1 MHCGY
6 SVLPAKSSV
15 VQIRRKC
22 VVGLGVL
29 LCIVTLA
36 LGFPARSLS
45 QDSRPLKIA
54 YSMLSKET
62 ATAWVAE
69 ERGFFKKNGLA
80 INMVLIQTGTTLIQA
95 LVGGSVDIGFTAPP
109 AVVSAVAGGV
119 DLKIILGQANNLNFI
134 IAAQPEIKRIQD
146 IAGKKVGVSRTG
158 SSTWIGLM
166 MALEHY
172 RLDPAKEKITIVNAG
187 TDPARFAALS
197 TRALDASVINPG
209 FAPQLTVQGFNVV
222 ARLNE
227 LGVPYT
233 QGSLVT
239 TRRFIQNQRDRTQR
253 LVRSWIEA
261 MQYCT
266 DPKNRDDVLKILAA
280 KLKLKD
286 TKEAVAHYQE
296 ILETYERKPYPS
308 KEGLQNV
315 IRFLALGNSK
325 AAEVSAETITDT
337 SFVAEV
343 EARGA
348 FK

>member
-1 MHCGY
+1 MKLVSAGTLSIVGY
-6 SVLPAKSSV
+6 
-15 VQIRRKC
+15 
-22 VVGLGVL
+22 
-29 LCIVTLA
+29 IVTIVVA
-36 LGFPARSLS
+36 FAVPGFA
-45 QDSRPLKIA
+45 QDLRPVRIA

-69 ERGFFKKNGLA
+69 ERGFFKKNGLTT
-80 INMVLIQTGTTLIQA
+80 NMVLIQTGTTLIQA
-95 LVGGSVDIGFTAPP
+95 LVGGDVDIGFTAPP

-134 IAAQPEIKRIQD
+134 IAAQPEIKKVQD
-146 IAGKKVGVSRTG
+146 LSGKKVGVSRTG

-187 TDPARFAALS
+187 TDPARFAALT
-197 TRALDASVINPG
+197 TRALDASIINPG
-209 FAPQLTVQGFNVV
+209 FGPQLTALGFNTV

-239 TRRFIQNQRDRTQR
+239 TQRYIQNQRERTQR
-253 LVRSWIEA
+253 LVRAWVEA

-266 DPKNRDDVLKILAA
+266 DPKNRDDMLKLIAA

-286 TKEAVAHYQE
+286 TKEAAPHYQE
-296 ILETYERKPYPS
+296 ILDTYERKPFPS

-315 IRFLALGNSK
+315 IRFLALGNPK
-325 AAEVSAETITDT
+325 VAAVSAENLTDT

-348 FK
+348 LR

>member
-1 MHCGY
+1 MI
-6 SVLPAKSSV
+6 VKTKPAL
-15 VQIRRKC
+15 IF
-22 VVGLGVL
+22 GLAILIGAL
-29 LCIVTLA
+29 TL
-36 LGFPARSLS
+36 GARAFS
-45 QDSRPLKIA
+45 QESRPLKIA

-80 INMVLIQTGTTLIQA
+80 TNMVLIQTGTTLIQA
-95 LVGGSVDIGFTAPP
+95 LVGGDVDIGFTAPP

-119 DLKIILGQANNLNFI
+119 DLKIILGQANNLNFL
-134 IAAQPEIKRIQD
+134 IAAQPEIKKVQD

-172 RLDPAKEKITIVNAG
+172 RLDPAKERITIVNAG
-187 TDPARFAALS
+187 TDPARFAALT
-197 TRALDASVINPG
+197 TRALDASIINPG
-209 FAPQLTVQGFNVV
+209 FAPQLTAQGFNIV

-266 DPKNRDDVLKILAA
+266 DAKNRDDVLKILAL

-286 TKEAVAHYQE
+286 TKEAVGHYQE
-296 ILETYERKPYPS
+296 IVETYERKPYPS
-308 KEGLQNV
+308 KDGLNNV
-315 IRFLALGNSK
+315 IRFLAMGNPK
-325 AAEVSAETITDT
+325 AGEVSAETITDT

>member
-1 MHCGY
+1 MKRRELVIGFG
-6 SVLPAKSSV
+6 VFVWLV
-15 VQIRRKC
+15 VP
-22 VVGLGVL
+22 
-29 LCIVTLA
+29 
-36 LGFPARSLS
+36 GFPSRSFS
-45 QDSRPLKIA
+45 SNHESLKIA

-69 ERGFFKKNGLA
+69 ERGFFKKHGLA
-80 INMVLIQTGTTLIQA
+80 TNMVLIQTGTTLIQA
-95 LVGGSVDIGFTAPP
+95 LVGGDVDIGFTAPP
-109 AVVSAVAGGV
+109 AMVSAAAGGV
-119 DLKIILGQANNLNFI
+119 DLKIILGQANTMNFI
-134 IAAQPEIKRIQD
+134 LAAQPEIKKIQD
-146 IAGKKVGVSRTG
+146 ISGKKVGVSRTG

-172 RLDPAKEKITIVNAG
+172 RMDPAREKITIVNAG
-187 TDPARFAALS
+187 TDPARFAAL
-197 TRALDASVINPG
+197 TGRALDASIINPG
-209 FAPQLTVQGFNVV
+209 FAPQLTTRGFNVV

-239 TRRFIQNQRDRTQR
+239 TRRVIQNQRHRVQR
-253 LVRSWIEA
+253 LVRSWVEA

-266 DPKNRDDVLKILAA
+266 DPKNRDDILEILAA

-308 KEGLQNV
+308 KAGLQNV
-315 IRFLALGNSK
+315 IRFLALGNPK
-325 AAEVSAETITDT
+325 AAEVSAESITDT
-337 SFVAEV
+337 SFVAEL

>member
-1 MHCGY
+1 MT
-6 SVLPAKSSV
+6 L
-15 VQIRRKC
+15 RKR
-22 VVGLGVL
+22 VVGIGIYVS
-29 LCIVTLA
+29 IVTIA
-36 LGFPARSLS
+36 LSFPARSFPENHG
-45 QDSRPLKIA
+45 PLKIA

-69 ERGFFKKNGLA
+69 ARGFFKKHGLDT
-80 INMVLIQTGTTLIQA
+80 NMVLIQTGTTLIQA
-95 LVGGSVDIGFTAPP
+95 LVGGDVDIGFTAPP
-109 AVVSAVAGGV
+109 AVVSAAAGGV
-119 DLKIILGQANNLNFI
+119 DLKIILGQANSMNFI
-134 IAAQPEIKRIQD
+134 VAAQPEIKKIQD

-172 RLDPAKEKITIVNAG
+172 RMDPAKEKITIVNAG
-187 TDPARFAALS
+187 TDPARFAALTS
-197 TRALDASVINPG
+197 RALDASIINPG
-209 FAPQLTVQGFNVV
+209 FAPQLTALGFNVV

-239 TRRFIQNQRDRTQR
+239 TRRVIQNQRDGVQR
-253 LVRSWIEA
+253 LVRSWVES

-266 DPKNRDDVLKILAA
+266 DPKNRDDILKILAA

-308 KEGLQNV
+308 KAGLQNV
-315 IRFLALGNSK
+315 IRFLALGNPK
-325 AAEVSAETITDT
+325 AAEVSAESITDT
-337 SFVAEV
+337 SFVAEL

>member
-1 MHCGY
+1 MRRTR
-6 SVLPAKSSV
+6 V
-15 VQIRRKC
+15 V
-22 VVGLGVL
+22 VVAVYVGV
-29 LCIVTLA
+29 VALA
-36 LGFPARSLS
+36 LAFPARSFA

-62 ATAWVAE
+62 TTAWVAE

-80 INMVLIQTGTTLIQA
+80 TNMVLIQTGTTLIQA
-95 LVGGSVDIGFTAPP
+95 LVGGDVDIGFTAPP
-109 AVVSAVAGGV
+109 AIVSAVAGGV

-134 IAAQPEIKRIQD
+134 IAAQPEIKRVQD

-172 RLDPAKEKITIVNAG
+172 RLDPAKEKIIIVNAG
-187 TDPARFAALS
+187 TDPARFAALIS
-197 TRALDASVINPG
+197 RALDASIINPG
-209 FAPQLTVQGFNVV
+209 FAPQLSAQGFNVV

-227 LGVPYT
+227 LGAPYT

-266 DPKNRDDVLKILAA
+266 DPKNREDVLKILAA

-296 ILETYERKPYPS
+296 VLETYERKPYPS

-315 IRFLALGNSK
+315 IRFLAMGNPK
-325 AAEVSAETITDT
+325 AAEVSAESITDA
-337 SFVAEV
+337 SFVAEI

>member
-1 MHCGY
+1 MKLTSVATVAMVGY
-6 SVLPAKSSV
+6 MAFTVP
-15 VQIRRKC
+15 
-22 VVGLGVL
+22 
-29 LCIVTLA
+29 
-36 LGFPARSLS
+36 GFA
-45 QDSRPLKIA
+45 QDSRPVKIA

-69 ERGFFKKNGLA
+69 ERGFFKKNGLTT
-80 INMVLIQTGTTLIQA
+80 NLVLIQTGTTLIQA
-95 LVGGSVDIGFTAPP
+95 LVGGDVDIGFTAPP

-119 DLKIILGQANNLNFI
+119 ELKIILGQANNLNFI
-134 IAAQPEIKRIQD
+134 IAAQPEIKKVQD
-146 IAGKKVGVSRTG
+146 LAGKKVGVSRTG

-172 RLDPAKEKITIVNAG
+172 RLDPAKERITIVNAG
-187 TDPARFAALS
+187 TDPARFTALT
-197 TRALDASVINPG
+197 TRALDASIINPG
-209 FAPQLTVQGFNVV
+209 FAPQLTALGFNVV

-239 TRRFIQNQRDRTQR
+239 TRRYIQNQRERTQR
-253 LVRSWIEA
+253 LVRTWVES

-266 DPKNRDDVLKILAA
+266 DPKNRDDMLKLIAA
-280 KLKLKD
+280 KLKLKE

-296 ILETYERKPYPS
+296 ILDTYERKPFPS

-315 IRFLALGNSK
+315 IRFLALGNPK
-325 AAEVSAETITDT
+325 VAAVSAENLTDT
-337 SFVAEV
+337 SFVAEI